1 MSTRPVFRPEAVRR
15 YAAASDADTGLAHID
30 VERLI
35 VLWALIALCVVGAV
49 VALVMLLPLVTA

>member
-1 MSTRPVFRPEAVRR
+1 MSTRPVFRPDAVRR
-15 YAAASDADTGLAHID
+15 YAAASDAEIGLVRVD